1 MGVIGFLLM
10 LLLALF
16 IWFCCSI
23 QDRLYRQKKLSRVN
37 KSEIGILRKYIDVLR
52 EKLDIT
58 TNRIPT
64 TIHPPEDNSTR
75 ARVLRSFP
83 TRVSSIFDPNI
94 NDVIIEVQD
103 NNDEIREQPA
113 LPTIKEQIEHPS
125 ARVEVVEDGASAV
138 PAQVNIITARK
149 RSCGKV
155 MFLHL
160 SVILFTEGGGVMM
173 P

>member
-1 MGVIGFLLM
+1 M
-10 LLLALF
+10 LLFALF

-23 QDRLYRQKKLSRVN
+23 QDRLYKQKILSRVN
-37 KSEIGILRKYIDVLR
+37 ESEIGVLRKNIDVLR

-113 LPTIKEQIEHPS
+113 LPTIREQIEYPS